1 MNTHDSSR
9 HFDRRRGIRYVNLI
23 TVLFIAVLLNLQSL
37 NIQGKERVEGESAFK
52 LTTVSRLKEPSYSRE
67 IEDFYERG
75 TEGTFEGEAGVPIYF
90 KIFRQQG
97 TGPAIMISS
106 GRTEAAIKYKELIFD
121 LFNNGYSVYIHD
133 HRGQGLSGR
142 MTEDPDMGYIDSFRF
157 YVNDMKSFYEGFVR
171 PAGHSRVYLMAHS
184 MGGAIG
190 MTYLEQYPEDFDAAV
205 FSSPMLGLDPPI
217 CTLAALLNGKKPR
230 YAPGKSGYDPE
241 AEAIFEGNTLTGSE
255 IRFRRA
261 YEAYSRVPEAR
272 LGGPSIQ
279 WVHRSCKQFG
289 DLFDHIDQLET
300 PFILFSAENEQIV
313 DPKAHSKF
321 ISRAQELGKR
331 CELHP
336 IGDAQHEL
344 FIEKDPQRTEV
355 LNASLQFFELERSSG
370 T

>member
-1 MNTHDSSR
+1 MN
-9 HFDRRRGIRYVNLI
+9 L
-23 TVLFIAVLLNLQSL
+23 
-37 NIQGKERVEGESAFK
+37 QGKERMEGEPPFA
-52 LTTVSRLKEPSYSRE
+52 LTTVSQLEEASYSRE
-67 IEDFYERG
+67 IETFYEG
-75 TEGTFEGEAGVPIYF
+75 GIEGTFEGEAGVPIYY
-90 KIFRQQG
+90 KMFRQQG
-97 TGPAIMISS
+97 TAPAIMISS

-142 MTEDPDMGYIDSFRF
+142 MTEDRDMGYIDSFRF

-171 PAGHSRVYLMAHS
+171 PAGHPRVYLMAHS

-190 MTYLEQYPEDFDAAV
+190 MTYLEQHPEDFDAAV

-217 CTLAALLNGKKPR
+217 CTLAGLLNRKNPR

-241 AEAIFEGNTLTGSE
+241 AEALFEGNTLTGSE

-289 DLFDHIDQLET
+289 MLFDHIDQLET

-313 DPKAHSKF
+313 DPKAHNKF
-321 ISRAQELGKR
+321 ISRAQELGKQ

-355 LNASLQFFELERSSG
+355 LNASLQFFERY
-370 T
+370 